1 MFGLYNFKTI
11 FIHFSVDYQK
21 ISASIINIIN
31 TGSTK
36 LPA

>member
-1 MFGLYNFKTI
+1 MFGLYNIKTI
-11 FIHFSVDYQK
+11 FIHFFVDYQK
-21 ISASIINIIN
+21 ISMNIIIIIN